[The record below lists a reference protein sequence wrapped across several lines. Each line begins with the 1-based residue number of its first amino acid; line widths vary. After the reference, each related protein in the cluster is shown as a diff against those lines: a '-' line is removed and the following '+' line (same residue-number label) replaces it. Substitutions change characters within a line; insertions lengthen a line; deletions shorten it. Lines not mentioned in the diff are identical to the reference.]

1 VVKPGRRADAIDS
14 DAAGVSNH
22 ERENRMKNMKA
33 LLIAALGVACLAT
46 SVSWAADRP
55 YTMGP
60 VWTVTLV
67 RVKYGM
73 DQQYLTDLAGNWK
86 KVMDEAKK
94 QNLVVSYKI
103 LDGGSANKDDWNLII
118 LVELKSWA
126 TLDTPPETFDAIAE
140 KMVGTEKQQLE
151 TLIKRSDVR
160 EVVGTKNLQEIVFK
174 Q

>member
-1 VVKPGRRADAIDS
+1 
-14 DAAGVSNH
+14 
-22 ERENRMKNMKA
+22 MKA
-33 LLIAALGVACLAT
+33 FKALVVALLCTVGLTSAA
-46 SVSWAADRP
+46 SAADRP

-73 DQQYLTDLAGNWK
+73 DQQYLTDLAGSWK
-86 KVMDEAKK
+86 RVMDEAKK

-103 LDGGSANKDDWNLII
+103 LDGNSGNKDDWNLII
-118 LVELKSWA
+118 LVELKNWA
-126 TLDTPPETFDAIAE
+126 ALDTPPETFDAIAE

-151 TLIKRSDVR
+151 MLVKRSDVR
-160 EVVGTKNLQEIVFK
+160 EIVGNRNFQEIIFK

>member
-1 VVKPGRRADAIDS
+1 
-14 DAAGVSNH
+14 
-22 ERENRMKNMKA
+22 MKKFKMF
-33 LLIAALGVACLAT
+33 LIAVLGVACLAT
-46 SVSWAADRP
+46 GQSWAADRP

-73 DQQYLTDLAGNWK
+73 DQQYLTDLAGSWK
-86 KVMDEAKK
+86 RVMDEAKK

-103 LDGGSANKDDWNLII
+103 LDGNSGNKDDWNLII
-118 LVELKSWA
+118 LVELKNWA
-126 TLDTPPETFDAIAE
+126 ALDTPPETFDAIAE

-151 TLIKRSDVR
+151 MLVKRSDVR
-160 EVVGTKNLQEIVFK
+160 EIVGNRNFQEIIFK

>member
-1 VVKPGRRADAIDS
+1 
-14 DAAGVSNH
+14 
-22 ERENRMKNMKA
+22 MKNMKA

>member
-1 VVKPGRRADAIDS
+1 
-14 DAAGVSNH
+14 
-22 ERENRMKNMKA
+22 MKNLKVFA
-33 LLIAALGVACLAT
+33 VASLAALCLVAEA
-46 SVSWAADRP
+46 SWAADRP
-55 YTMGP
+55 YTMGS

-86 KVMDEAKK
+86 RVMDEAKK

-103 LDGGSANKDDWNLII
+103 LDGNSANKDDWNLII

-126 TLDTPPETFDAIAE
+126 AHDTPPETFDAIAE

-151 TLIKRSDVR
+151 MLVKRSDVR
-160 EVVGTKNLQEIVFK
+160 EIVGNKNFQEIVFK